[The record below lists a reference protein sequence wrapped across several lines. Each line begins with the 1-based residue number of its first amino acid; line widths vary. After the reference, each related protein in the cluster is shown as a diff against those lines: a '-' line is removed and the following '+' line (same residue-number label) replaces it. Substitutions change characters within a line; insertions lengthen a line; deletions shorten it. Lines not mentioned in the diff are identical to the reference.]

1 MRQENIMFEARWND
15 SIDKRTFAETPAD
28 AVEILRS
35 ITHGAGQAFVYK
47 FHSHELVKIFT
58 YGE

>member
-1 MRQENIMFEARWND
+1 MIFEARWND

-47 FHSHELVKIFT
+47 YHSHELVKVFT
-58 YGE
+58 YSE